1 MSNTTAKTTG
11 TGISAVQYRDGQTI
25 QLPKGWKME
34 FSSNWDSPYLQAY
47 VLTPDSRNSASL
59 AYARH
64 EGSTSCDE
72 EIELPHVVYAFIMRE
87 EFDEYA

>member
-1 MSNTTAKTTG
+1 MEHTVTTTTG
-11 TGISAVQYRDGQTI
+11 AGISAAQYKDGQTI

-34 FSSNWDSPYLQAY
+34 FLSNWESPYLQAY

-59 AYARH
+59 NYARH